1 MRPAI
6 YFPGGR
12 GPGKAEEGKRPA
24 VAAPTRWLSMARPDS
39 SGGGGPWTDRWGPKS
54 RPSILRGSAAVSLPT
69 RPAGLLQLDLKVRP
83 RCSPSVLGWRAL
95 RGVHGGGQRGLRSTT
110 GQRPGA
116 HERPAVSPLRAA
128 ERRCARRRTRRLAR
142 RGSGLQAPTATPATA
157 AVPGAARRP
166 YCPPSLGRRSPPP
179 PAAASHF
186 LPAFPFFGRK
196 PLPGPGARRANSSA
210 LPRPCSRSPRKSQLS
225 SRRAPRF
232 LIKSR

>member
-1 MRPAI
+1 M

-69 RPAGLLQLDLKVRP
+69 RPAGLFQLYLKVRP

-128 ERRCARRRTRRLAR
+128 ERRCARRRTRRLGEGIRWAAEDTEEEE
-142 RGSGLQAPTATPATA
+142 RGKKGGGEKKRKQVSESRLALQ
-157 AVPGAARRP
+157 
-166 YCPPSLGRRSPPP
+166 GRRV
-179 PAAASHF
+179 
-186 LPAFPFFGRK
+186 
-196 PLPGPGARRANSSA
+196 ANQA
-210 LPRPCSRSPRKSQLS
+210 DGQK
-225 SRRAPRF
+225 
-232 LIKSR
+232 